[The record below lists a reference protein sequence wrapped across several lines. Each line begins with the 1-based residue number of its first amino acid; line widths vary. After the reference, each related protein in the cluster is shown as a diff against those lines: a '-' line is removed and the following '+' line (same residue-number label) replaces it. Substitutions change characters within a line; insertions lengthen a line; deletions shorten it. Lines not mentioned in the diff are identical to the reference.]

1 MSRSSGEL
9 HQLMAVLDRR
19 RLIRPAAVVVL
30 AFVLG
35 ASLLGLA
42 GWFIAA
48 SAVAGLAVASTF
60 SFLFPSAG
68 VQALAWARTLA
79 RYGERIYTHDA
90 TLDLAGSL
98 RTHLF
103 ARALRL
109 PRERVAELRSGEL
122 LGRIMV
128 DSDAVENLLLRTV
141 FPCVAALAALIATSV
156 FLLAV
161 SAPLAILVA
170 GGLAISGATLA
181 ALAHRHAGRPAQEL
195 IAVRAQ
201 ARRDLI
207 ETIEGLQELRSFGLE
222 HRAAD
227 ELGRQL
233 DAVARNRRRLSEL
246 TARGH
251 GVGVVLADLALVAV
265 AAVAAGLTG
274 ARALPAPTF
283 VAISL
288 VTIAAFEPILAL
300 PGAVT
305 ARARARA
312 AAARLLE
319 LFWEGD
325 DAAVAPAA
333 SLPAGDS
340 FELTLMA
347 DGTELTI
354 GPGDTILLTGASGSG
369 KTTLLNAIAGRST
382 PGIRALMNGVDVT
395 VVAEDVLVT
404 RVTRVA
410 QDAHVFDGT
419 IRENLALAD
428 PSAGE
433 ERLWQALASAGL
445 GETVVAFPAGLD
457 TPVGPD
463 GNALSGGQR
472 RRLSVAQGL
481 LHDTDLLML
490 DEPTESLDAD
500 TATRVLASVRAL
512 RPQRA
517 LIIALHDRQF
527 NGLPW
532 EPTARIRLD
541 RPKPA
546 PTGLTRA
553 SDERTPRIGSID
565 LVRCPAPARDSMRH
579 AHPTGPQ

>member
-1 MSRSSGEL
+1 MSPSDSEL
-9 HQLMAVLDRR
+9 RQLMAVLDRR
-19 RLIRPAAVVVL
+19 RLVRPGLLVVL

-48 SAVAGLAVASTF
+48 SAVAGLAITSTF

-68 VQALAWARTLA
+68 VQALAWARTTA

-98 RTHLF
+98 RADLF

-128 DSDAVENLLLRTV
+128 DSDAVENLLLRTM
-141 FPCVAALAALIATSV
+141 FPCVGALAALVATTV
-156 FLLAV
+156 FLLV
-161 SAPLAILVA
+161 ISPVLGILVA
-170 GGLAISGATLA
+170 GGLAITGATLA

-195 IAVRAQ
+195 VAVRAQ
-201 ARRDLI
+201 ARRGLI
-207 ETIEGLQELRSFGLE
+207 ETIDGLQELRSFGLE
-222 HRAAD
+222 RRAAD

-233 DAVARNRRRLSEL
+233 DGAASSRQRLSEL
-246 TARGH
+246 TARAH
-251 GVGVVLADLALVAV
+251 GVGVVLADLVLLAV
-265 AAVAAGLTG
+265 VTVAAGLTG
-274 ARALPAPTF
+274 TRALPVPAI

-319 LFWEGD
+319 LFRETDKAGVAVGAALPQGD
-325 DAAVAPAA
+325 V
-333 SLPAGDS
+333 
-340 FELTLMA
+340 FELTLAA

-369 KTTLLNAIAGRST
+369 KTTLLNAIAGGRT
-382 PGIRALMNGVDVT
+382 PGIRALINGVDVT
-395 VVAEDVLVT
+395 TVAEDVLVT

-419 IRENLALAD
+419 IRDNLALAD
-428 PSAGE
+428 PNAGE
-433 ERLWQALASAGL
+433 ERLWEALAAAGL
-445 GETVVAFPAGLD
+445 AETVLAFPARLD

-481 LHDTDLLML
+481 LRDTQLLML
-490 DEPTESLDAD
+490 DEPTEGLDAD
-500 TATRVLASVRAL
+500 TATRVLAAAREL

-527 NGLPW
+527 TGLPW
-532 EPTARIRLD
+532 EPTARIDLGAPNESLDASYIGRLGSM
-541 RPKPA
+541 PE
-546 PTGLTRA
+546 TLTSA
-553 SDERTPRIGSID
+553 
-565 LVRCPAPARDSMRH
+565 
-579 AHPTGPQ
+579 

>member
-1 MSRSSGEL
+1 MSPSDSEL

-19 RLIRPAAVVVL
+19 RFIRPAVLVVL
-30 AFVLG
+30 AFLLG

-42 GWFIAA
+42 GWFIAS
-48 SAVAGLAVASTF
+48 SAVAGLAVLSTF

-68 VQALAWARTLA
+68 VQALAWARTAA

-98 RTHLF
+98 RADLF

-122 LGRIMV
+122 LSRIMV
-128 DSDAVENLLLRTV
+128 DSDAVENLLLRSM
-141 FPCVAALAALIATSV
+141 FPAVGALAALVATTV
-156 FLLAV
+156 FLLTM
-161 SAPLAILVA
+161 SLPLGILVA
-170 GGLAISGATLA
+170 GGLAIAGAALA
-181 ALAHRHAGRPAQEL
+181 ALANRHAGRPAQEQV
-195 IAVRAQ
+195 AVRAQ
-201 ARRDLI
+201 ARRGLI

-222 HRAAD
+222 RRAAD

-233 DAVARNRRRLSEL
+233 DGAARSRQRLSEL
-246 TARGH
+246 TARAH
-251 GVGVVLADLALVAV
+251 GVGVVLADLVLLAV
-265 AAVAAGLTG
+265 LAVAAGLIGT
-274 ARALPAPTF
+274 RALPVPAIT
-283 VAISL
+283 AISL

-319 LFWEGD
+319 LFRETDETGVAVGAPLPQGD
-325 DAAVAPAA
+325 M
-333 SLPAGDS
+333 
-340 FELTLMA
+340 FELTLA
-347 DGTELTI
+347 AHGTELTI

-382 PGIRALMNGVDVT
+382 PGIRALINGVNVT
-395 VVAEDVLVT
+395 EVAEDVLVT

-428 PSAGE
+428 PNAGE
-433 ERLWQALASAGL
+433 ERLWQTLAAAGL
-445 GETVVAFPAGLD
+445 RETVLAFPAGLD

-481 LHDTDLLML
+481 LRDTPLLML
-490 DEPTESLDAD
+490 DEPTEGLDAD
-500 TATRVLASVRAL
+500 TATRVLAAVREL
-512 RPQRA
+512 RPERT
-517 LIIALHDRQF
+517 LIIALHDRQS
-527 NGLPW
+527 LSMPW
-532 EPTARIRLD
+532 QPDAIVQLGERSMS
-541 RPKPA
+541 
-546 PTGLTRA
+546 A
-553 SDERTPRIGSID
+553 S
-565 LVRCPAPARDSMRH
+565 
-579 AHPTGPQ
+579 